1 MATFQG
7 TVTQLLDHL
16 GYTTSLSQG
25 RRVVVQGGVKINGI
39 VVQDLVNVFEFKLND
54 VIQIGNNPPFRFGSQ

>member
-7 TVTQLLDHL
+7 TVTQLLDYL

-39 VVQDLVNVFEFKLND
+39 VVQDLVNVFEFKPND